1 MSVVEARKR
10 VKEVEYPFN
19 MIYKM
24 LESNIDLANE
34 IYKSEY
40 SKYGEYFCFSDF
52 RGSVEYILYKALTP
66 RERLVL
72 QYRFKELKTMEEC
85 GKLLGMCK
93 ERIRQIEAKAL
104 RKLRSDKNI
113 QYFKI
118 GVSGIIE
125 NIKDEYKEKLNNVTN
140 EYLKQMSSNNES
152 KKLAPI
158 LIEDLDL
165 SVRAYNRLSRG
176 DIKTVVDLL
185 DLTYEDLLNIRN
197 LGKYTADEIVK
208 KLDMYGYHLKES
220 ESINI

>member
-10 VKEVEYPFN
+10 VKKVEYPFN

-24 LESNIDLANE
+24 LESDIELANE
-34 IYKSEY
+34 IYKREY
-40 SKYGEYFCFSDF
+40 SKYGKYFYFSDF

-85 GKLLGMCK
+85 GKLLETSK

-197 LGKYTADEIVK
+197 LGIHTADEIVK

-220 ESINI
+220 ESINV